1 MIGVVNFFEML
12 DTSFITTL
20 KTEEVGSSETSEH
33 SSTLKSHPHGTGS
46 KVKVR
51 YSWPYALT
59 EHHAM
64 KVYWGVEVWLHAFLI
79 LALDGAQFSAS
90 RPGCFTPRERAPD
103 TTG

>member
-1 MIGVVNFFEML
+1 MFLCGEYLTKYKEKMCNCAPYYRQCIWQYTFMIGVVNFFEML

-51 YSWPYALT
+51 YS
-59 EHHAM
+59 
-64 KVYWGVEVWLHAFLI
+64 
-79 LALDGAQFSAS
+79 
-90 RPGCFTPRERAPD
+90 
-103 TTG
+103 